1 MILDSN
7 NNSNFNTIE
16 NSNRNIISPKRNLNV
31 NNSSRLPIINNPFLY
46 QYKRRKSPLRFQSH
60 FSKNNYNNS
69 NPSLNFNNMNI
80 SDIYYNN
87 LSYLKYNGKNTNI
100 KNDNSSQDS
109 KNNSNYYFKNVSDI
123 NNLNFENNKEN
134 NSKNIINEKIN
145 EIENNNSLNNNEIND
160 NNIDSNNN
168 SNNENNM
175 ISHSHHNITEINNRN
190 ENNYHSIENLQKK
203 EIKIKRQYSSL
214 KKNKNTINSNKSEIE
229 TQKNSLS
236 ENKTI
241 NLDINIHSKQE
252 LEKIKSLEN
261 EYKRKIDRYKFQSEN
276 FKTIQHQ
283 LQKKLN
289 FTNEIINELKEN
301 LSSIVRFSSQN
312 LISIINKLNEYPKK
326 YILITKEMNKEILEK
341 GKFTFNEN
349 LPIKSF
355 NEGINFY
362 EKMNEIKKEGVIK
375 LKSLINDI
383 EELQRKIILDN
394 AYPISEEKKNKI
406 FNLMINLNYNEI
418 GKENFFNVVKEKNCI
433 VCLEDFKKNET
444 VKLFSCNKHIFHEN
458 CIKQW
463 METSDQCPLCKFSLK
478 NDLIKFYMIN
488 WGE

>member
-109 KNNSNYYFKNVSDI
+109 KSNSNYYFKNVSDI

-134 NSKNIINEKIN
+134 KNIINE

-160 NNIDSNNN
+160 NDINNNN

-190 ENNYHSIENLQKK
+190 ENYHSIENLQKK

-214 KKNKNTINSNKSEIE
+214 KKNQNTINSNKSEIE

-394 AYPISEEKKNKI
+394 AFPISEEKKKKI